1 MYKLISCLLLTVLFV
16 PAYVFAGEGAKG
28 ENTLPRI
35 DPMQEGKVKSKDN
48 DVAVKLKIRN
58 RCGSQINLH
67 WLDEETG
74 DRVFYKIIYE
84 DTEVVQQTWADHYW
98 IILDVK
104 EKPLGIYRTNGKDS
118 VVTIENILPRINPEK
133 EGKVKSKGTPV
144 AVSITVRN
152 LTKSEISLHWLDE
165 DAGDR
170 AHYKDIKAGGEV
182 LQGTFQ
188 GHYWI
193 VLDKNDKPLGIYKVP
208 DKDGVIAVEDS
219 SRIVVELEDGV
230 MEDAGADDEH
240 TGFTGTGFANFHGV
254 QGASVESTAMVS
266 TPGTY
271 KMIIR
276 YANGS
281 FENRSLKILVN
292 GKVAVDKL
300 EFKGTGDEN
309 WALYRTITVKDVKF
323 KAGKNVIKLIT
334 IDEDGPNL
342 DSITIEK

>member
-16 PAYVFAGEGAKG
+16 PAYVFAGDNAKG
-28 ENTLPRI
+28 ENILPRI
-35 DPMQEGKVKSKDN
+35 DPMKEGKVKSKDT
-48 DVAVKLKIRN
+48 
-58 RCGSQINLH
+58 Q
-67 WLDEETG
+67 
-74 DRVFYKIIYE
+74 
-84 DTEVVQQTWADHYW
+84 
-98 IILDVK
+98 
-104 EKPLGIYRTNGKDS
+104 
-118 VVTIENILPRINPEK
+118 
-133 EGKVKSKGTPV
+133 V

-170 AHYKDIKAGGEV
+170 VHYKDIEAGGEV
-182 LQGTFQ
+182 LQGTWQ

-193 VLDKNDKPLGIYKVP
+193 VLDKNDKPLGIYKAP
-208 DKDGVIAVEDS
+208 DKDGVIVVGDS
-219 SRIVVELEDGV
+219 SAATGIVVELEDGV
-230 MEDAGADDEH
+230 MKDAGADDEH

-342 DSITIEK
+342 DSITIRK